1 MKRTILYL
9 SLLLIPLF
17 LVADYNPSR
26 GTARIIF
33 NVTKLNSADYIS
45 FPSDSSESQNRYLQV
60 VWNTGDTGKSLVID
74 TPGIYICSVKDVIFF
89 DSSYQNISGRDP
101 YWMSPVLIRGLPDTV
116 LIDTLM
122 VTDADGAIFENFST
136 IRQFTL
142 NKHGVIVTE
151 TYRDTSWVSATADT
165 VWWTE
170 SVPHYLGF
178 WSGVI
183 DSIVISERNLPV
195 LLNTRLLI
203 NDKEMIINRKWDASY

>member
-1 MKRTILYL
+1 MKRHILYPF
-9 SLLLIPLF
+9 LLLISICL
-17 LVADYNPSR
+17 LADYNPTT
-26 GTARIIF
+26 GTARIVFDIS
-33 NVTKLNSADYIS
+33 KLNTADFLT

-74 TPGIYICSVKDVIFF
+74 TPGIYICSVKDVILF
-89 DSSYQNISGRDP
+89 DTLFQNYNRRDP

-116 LIDTLM
+116 IIDTLM
-122 VTDADGAIFENFST
+122 VTDTDGAITDNFRT

-142 NKHGVIVTE
+142 NKRGHFVTE
-151 TYRDTSWVSATADT
+151 TYRDTSWASATNDT
-165 VWWTE
+165 MWWTE

-183 DSIVISERNLPV
+183 DSIVITERNLPV

-203 NDKEMIINRKWDASY
+203 NGKEMLINRKWDASY